1 MVTHDDGS
9 VTLTKMPIFKR
20 GNYVRYIGSTYP
32 GAKNQIFKVKDCRKL
47 KSGEY
52 GVFLQHWDN
61 QLHIPPDEL
70 VLIEGHPQYI
80 ESDAAKQIH
89 PDYRQA
95 VETAID
101 IVVSRAR
108 GRESKAYI
116 IYIDGVR
123 ILTPK
128 YSYRSKDS
136 AFNQL
141 CEYLSSYI
149 WETSPDGTDHIEET
163 KLIVQE
169 LMVQGRIELFEV
181 ICS

>member
-9 VTLTKMPIFKR
+9 LTLTKMSIFKR

-61 QLHIPPDEL
+61 QVHIPPDEL
-70 VLIEGHPQYI
+70 ELIEG
-80 ESDAAKQIH
+80 DASKQIH

-95 VETAID
+95 VETAIN
-101 IVVSRAR
+101 IVVSRAP

-123 ILTPK
+123 ILSPK

-141 CEYLSSYI
+141 CAYLSSYI

-169 LMVQGRIELFEV
+169 LRAQGRIEFLEV

>member
-9 VTLTKMPIFKR
+9 VTLTEMPIFKR

-61 QLHIPPDEL
+61 QVHIPPDEL
-70 VLIEGHPQYI
+70 ELIEG
-80 ESDAAKQIH
+80 DASKQIH

-95 VETAID
+95 VETAIN
-101 IVVSRAR
+101 IVVSRAP

-123 ILTPK
+123 ILSPK
-128 YSYRSKDS
+128 YSYRSKGT

-141 CEYLSSYI
+141 CAYLSSYI

-169 LMVQGRIELFEV
+169 LRAQGRIEFLEV

>member
-9 VTLTKMPIFKR
+9 LTLTEMPIFKR

-61 QLHIPPDEL
+61 QVHIPPDEL
-70 VLIEGHPQYI
+70 ELIEG
-80 ESDAAKQIH
+80 DASKQIH

-95 VETAID
+95 VETAIN

-123 ILTPK
+123 ILSPK

-141 CEYLSSYI
+141 CAYLSSYI

-169 LMVQGRIELFEV
+169 LMVQGRIEFLEV

>member
-9 VTLTKMPIFKR
+9 LTLTEMPTFKR
-20 GNYVRYIGSTYP
+20 GNYVRYIGSKYP
-32 GAKNQIFKVKDCRKL
+32 GAKNQIFKVRDCRKL

-61 QLHIPPDEL
+61 QMHIPPDEL
-70 VLIEGHPQYI
+70 ELIEG
-80 ESDAAKQIH
+80 DASKQIN

-95 VETAID
+95 VETAIN
-101 IVVSRAR
+101 IVLSRAR
-108 GRESKAYI
+108 GRERKEYI

-128 YSYRSKDS
+128 YSYRSKGT

-141 CEYLSSYI
+141 CAYLSSYI

-169 LMVQGRIELFEV
+169 LMAQGRIEFLEV
-181 ICS
+181 I

>member
-1 MVTHDDGS
+1 MVIHDDGS
-9 VTLTKMPIFKR
+9 LTLTEMPIFKR
-20 GNYVRYIGSTYP
+20 GNNVRYIGSTYP

-70 VLIEGHPQYI
+70 ELIEG
-80 ESDAAKQIH
+80 DAAKKIH

-95 VETAID
+95 VETAIN
-101 IVVSRAR
+101 IVVSRSR

-123 ILTPK
+123 ILSPK
-128 YSYRSKDS
+128 YSYRSKGT

-141 CEYLSSYI
+141 CAYLSSYI

-169 LMVQGRIELFEV
+169 LRSQGRIEFLEV
-181 ICS
+181 ISS

>member
-9 VTLTKMPIFKR
+9 LTLTEMPIFKR
-20 GNYVRYIGSTYP
+20 GNYVRYIGSKYP

-61 QLHIPPDEL
+61 QVHIPPDEL
-70 VLIEGHPQYI
+70 ELIEG
-80 ESDAAKQIH
+80 DASKQIH

-95 VETAID
+95 VETAIN

-123 ILTPK
+123 ILSPK
-128 YSYRSKDS
+128 YSYRSKGT

-141 CEYLSSYI
+141 CAYLSSYI

-169 LMVQGRIELFEV
+169 LRAQGRIEFLEV

>member
-1 MVTHDDGS
+1 
-9 VTLTKMPIFKR
+9 
-20 GNYVRYIGSTYP
+20 
-32 GAKNQIFKVKDCRKL
+32 VKDCRKL

-61 QLHIPPDEL
+61 QVHIPPDEL
-70 VLIEGHPQYI
+70 ELIEG
-80 ESDAAKQIH
+80 DASKQIH

-95 VETAID
+95 VETAIN

-123 ILTPK
+123 ILSPK

-141 CEYLSSYI
+141 CAYLSSYI

-169 LMVQGRIELFEV
+169 LRAQGRIEFLEV